1 MLADYWAA
9 SQIEMI
15 ENARFQRLSIAIHHA
30 DEYSTQEAVD
40 PQTKTTDSG
49 RESAWR
55 LLESTP
61 AIAI

>member
-1 MLADYWAA
+1 
-9 SQIEMI
+9 MI